1 MTGNACGIYLIR
13 NKANGKAY
21 VGSSL
26 AAKNRLNGHK
36 SLLRRNKHYN
46 RKLQSEYNKYG
57 LDAFE
62 FAIIEDGVNPSKML
76 IKEEYYID
84 RLGSNHP
91 ESGYNT
97 RKIVDSNLGLELSK
111 ESKERIRVAK
121 LGDKNPF
128 FSKHHTEE
136 SRKKMSDARK
146 GEKAYWYGK
155 KLPDYMVRKSAA
167 SRIGKMSGESN
178 PSSKINY
185 KIACDIRIQL
195 SGGVSVKEL
204 SVKYGISDSTIYN
217 IKLNKSWLS
226 PNENGTVC
234 D

>member
-21 VGSSL
+21 VGSSVT
-26 AAKNRLNGHK
+26 AKNRLNGHK

-46 RKLQSEYNKYG
+46 RKLQSEYNIYG

-62 FAIIEDGVNPSKML
+62 FVIIEDRVNPSKML
-76 IKEEYYID
+76 SKEEYYID
-84 RLGSNHP
+84 QLGANHP

-128 FSKHHTEE
+128 FNKHHTEK

-146 GEKAYWYGK
+146 GKKSYWYGK
-155 KLPDYMVRKSAA
+155 KLPDYMIRKRSE
-167 SRIGKMSGESN
+167 SISGKMSGENN
-178 PSSKINY
+178 PASKINY
-185 KIACDIRIQL
+185 QIACDIRSRL
-195 SGGVSVKEL
+195 SDGLSVKEL
-204 SVKYGISDSTIYN
+204 AAKYGISDSTIYN
-217 IKLNKSWLS
+217 IKLNKSWLM
-226 PNENGTVC
+226 PNENGAVC